1 MNRLLQIMQLLLL
14 LPDEAETLKD
24 RNMAA
29 WRLSRLKVLPEDKQ
43 PGACIGCGNCRSHC
57 PQAIDIPECMEEMA
71 ALL

>member
-1 MNRLLQIMQLLLL
+1 MQLLLL

-57 PQAIDIPECMEEMA
+57 PQSIDIPECMKEMA